1 MQTIKLIKT
10 TYRLVAIMVL
20 FIVPI
25 IAFASNSKQK
35 TILYVSSFAETTYWS
50 QKTEESLL
58 KTFKS
63 ENYNINLLRLYLDEE
78 KTPKLEDR
86 VEIVK
91 NFFKN
96 NKEKID
102 VIVVFDYGAT
112 KAFLNYSDSII
123 SKIPVVF
130 ASEIDTESE
139 IKFKNITG
147 LSFVYGVSQTYKCG
161 LRIFPNT
168 KKVYV
173 WADNS
178 PTGKLFIKEAMAK
191 LKGYNPDVEI
201 EYGLYVGSLDE
212 LRKKCRS
219 LDSNS
224 FVIFGT
230 WSLDTLGRKY
240 SDEVLAD
247 IFFKEVK
254 VPMFCTYYEKIGKGF
269 LGGFVQTPEINAVY
283 ATRKAIR
290 ILNGEFVDRMEIEHI
305 FPTPIFDV
313 RGIVRHDGN
322 VKALPNSSVL
332 VNKYSGYFLRYH
344 IFLIPIII
352 LFLLILFFLYSFF
365 FQRYRNSKLRKSLRE
380 KEVSEK
386 NLHENVKIL

>member
-50 QKTEESLL
+50 EKTEESLL

-86 VEIVK
+86 IDIVK

-178 PTGKLFIKEAMAK
+178 PTGKL
-191 LKGYNPDVEI
+191 L
-201 EYGLYVGSLDE
+201 
-212 LRKKCRS
+212 LRR
-219 LDSNS
+219 L
-224 FVIFGT
+224 
-230 WSLDTLGRKY
+230 W
-240 SDEVLAD
+240 
-247 IFFKEVK
+247 
-254 VPMFCTYYEKIGKGF
+254 
-269 LGGFVQTPEINAVY
+269 
-283 ATRKAIR
+283 
-290 ILNGEFVDRMEIEHI
+290 
-305 FPTPIFDV
+305 
-313 RGIVRHDGN
+313 
-322 VKALPNSSVL
+322 PN
-332 VNKYSGYFLRYH
+332 
-344 IFLIPIII
+344 
-352 LFLLILFFLYSFF
+352 
-365 FQRYRNSKLRKSLRE
+365 
-380 KEVSEK
+380 
-386 NLHENVKIL
+386 